1 MEITSAEFVI
11 SNTDVKKC
19 PPGIFPEYAF
29 IGRSNVGKSSLIN
42 MLTGRKGLAMTS
54 ATPGKTMLI
63 NHFLINKSWYIVDLP
78 GYGYARRGQKGKSQ
92 IQRIIEDYILERE
105 QMTNLFLLIDS
116 RLEPQVIDI
125 EFMGWLGE
133 HGIPFSIV
141 FTKGDK
147 LKGGRLNTNIQQYL
161 KKLKEQWEELPPY
174 FVTSSENRMGKK
186 ELLDY
191 IESINKV
198 SMALDNRIR
207 RVDVNIDD
215 IIGSDIYLILG
226 GGVRYVRNKDELN
239 KNLPEV
245 DWNKLLNEIDE
256 HFG

>member
-1 MEITSAEFVI
+1 MINNSISAEDR
-11 SNTDVKKC
+11 N
-19 PPGIFPEYAF
+19 
-29 IGRSNVGKSSLIN
+29 
-42 MLTGRKGLAMTS
+42 GL
-54 ATPGKTMLI
+54 K
-63 NHFLINKSWYIVDLP
+63 
-78 GYGYARRGQKGKSQ
+78 
-92 IQRIIEDYILERE
+92 
-105 QMTNLFLLIDS
+105 S
-116 RLEPQVIDI
+116 RLQLSYCKV
-125 EFMGWLGE
+125 
-133 HGIPFSIV
+133 
-141 FTKGDK
+141 
-147 LKGGRLNTNIQQYL
+147 R
-161 KKLKEQWEELPPY
+161 
-174 FVTSSENRMGKK
+174 VTREN
-186 ELLDY
+186 